1 MTEGPAS
8 KPTPDPQGSG
18 YSHALKQ
25 DEVKKKVT
33 SEEDKGSIF
42 SLRSWSLRT
51 RLAVLTAAVVIVSIV
66 VITLAAF
73 TSVSQILY
81 LEIDKNLQNQ
91 AQNIIDSGVEFP
103 AEHSYENGRY
113 VPNFQETSNR
123 MNVLVIPAAET
134 GIKQPGSGISDST
147 QANDAELESSSSLEQ
162 VTPGIQGT
170 QGLST
175 FTADPDSP
183 VDHEFDNEEVF
194 EGVLSPVQMTVVRG
208 EQTFSFSTEG
218 SMRIYAVRAPDS
230 RVVVVQQDIEFSKEA
245 LNSLRIVLILIGVTG
260 ALAAIIA
267 GMAVGSAGVQPID
280 RLRRAANRVAE
291 TGELRQIPV
300 ESNDELGSLTRSYN
314 AMMRAL
320 QVSTEKQRD
329 LVADAGHELKTPLTS
344 LRTNIELLV
353 MASRA
358 DNPALSEQDRADLE
372 RDVIAQINEMST
384 LIGDLVD
391 LAREDSMPLTTAEVD
406 LEEVFADSLERVERR
421 RPDVYFDVHL
431 VPWVVVGDEFSLSRA
446 IRNLLDNAAKWS
458 PQGGTVRVWMQP
470 ISDANSDTPTAVEI
484 RIADSG
490 PGIPE
495 EDRAKVFERFY
506 RSIQSRSMPGS
517 GLGLAIVKQVI
528 VRHNGA
534 IIADASDDGGALMR
548 VVLPGK
554 SGSPLDIN

>member
-1 MTEGPAS
+1 VTEGPAS
-8 KPTPDPQGSG
+8 NPTPDPQGSG

-33 SEEDKGSIF
+33 PEEEKGSIF

-51 RLAVLTAAVVIVSIV
+51 RLAALTAAVVIVSIV

-103 AEHSYENGRY
+103 AEHSYEDGRY

-134 GIKQPGSGISDST
+134 GIKRPGTSSDST
-147 QANDAELESSSSLEQ
+147 QANDAESESSSSLEP

-194 EGVLSPVQMTVVRG
+194 EGVLSPVQMAVVRG
-208 EQTFSFSTEG
+208 EQSFSFSTEG

-421 RPDVYFDVHL
+421 RPDVHFDVHL

>member
-8 KPTPDPQGSG
+8 NPTPDPQGSG

-25 DEVKKKVT
+25 DELKKKVT
-33 SEEDKGSIF
+33 PEEGKGSIF

-51 RLAVLTAAVVIVSIV
+51 RLAALTAAVVIVSIV

-103 AEHSYENGRY
+103 AEHSYEDGRY

-134 GIKQPGSGISDST
+134 GIKQPGSSSDST
-147 QANDAELESSSSLEQ
+147 QATDAESESSSSLEP

-194 EGVLSPVQMTVVRG
+194 EGVLSPVQMAVVRG
-208 EQTFSFSTEG
+208 EQSFSFSTEG

-421 RPDVYFDVHL
+421 RPDVHFDVHL

>member
-1 MTEGPAS
+1 VTEGPAS
-8 KPTPDPQGSG
+8 NPTPDPQGSG

-25 DEVKKKVT
+25 DELKKKVT
-33 SEEDKGSIF
+33 PEEGKGSIF

-51 RLAVLTAAVVIVSIV
+51 RLAALTAAVVIVSIV

-103 AEHSYENGRY
+103 AEHSYEDGRY

-134 GIKQPGSGISDST
+134 GIKQPGSSSDST
-147 QANDAELESSSSLEQ
+147 QATDAESESSSSLEP

-194 EGVLSPVQMTVVRG
+194 EGVLSPVQMAVVRG
-208 EQTFSFSTEG
+208 EQSFSFSTEG

-344 LRTNIELLV
+344 LRTNIEVLV

-358 DNPALSEQDRADLE
+358 ENPALSEQDRADLE

-421 RPDVYFDVHL
+421 RPDVHFDVHL

-470 ISDANSDTPTAVEI
+470 ISNANSDTPTAVEI

-528 VRHNGA
+528 LRHNGA

>member
-8 KPTPDPQGSG
+8 NPTPDPQGSG

-25 DEVKKKVT
+25 DELKKKVT
-33 SEEDKGSIF
+33 PEEEKGSIF

-51 RLAVLTAAVVIVSIV
+51 RLAALTAAVVIVSIV

-103 AEHSYENGRY
+103 AEHSYEDGRY

-134 GIKQPGSGISDST
+134 GIKQPGSSSDST
-147 QANDAELESSSSLEQ
+147 QATDAESESSSSLEP

-183 VDHEFDNEEVF
+183 VDHEFDNEDVF
-194 EGVLSPVQMTVVRG
+194 EGVLSPVQMAVVRG
-208 EQTFSFSTEG
+208 EQSFSFSTEG

-358 DNPALSEQDRADLE
+358 ENPALSEQDRADLE

-421 RPDVYFDVHL
+421 RPDVHFDVHL

-446 IRNLLDNAAKWS
+446 IRNLLDNATKWS

-470 ISDANSDTPTAVEI
+470 ISNANSDTPTAVEI

-528 VRHNGA
+528 LRHNGA

>member
-8 KPTPDPQGSG
+8 NPTPDPQGSG

-25 DEVKKKVT
+25 DELKKKVT
-33 SEEDKGSIF
+33 PEEEKGSIF

-51 RLAVLTAAVVIVSIV
+51 RLAALTAAVVIVSIV

-103 AEHSYENGRY
+103 AEHSYEDGRY

-134 GIKQPGSGISDST
+134 GIKQPGSSSDST
-147 QANDAELESSSSLEQ
+147 QATDAESESSSSLEP

-194 EGVLSPVQMTVVRG
+194 EGVLSPVQMAVVRG
-208 EQTFSFSTEG
+208 EQSFSFSTEG

-358 DNPALSEQDRADLE
+358 ENPALSEQDRADLE

-421 RPDVYFDVHL
+421 RPDVHFDVHL

-528 VRHNGA
+528 LRHNGA

>member
-1 MTEGPAS
+1 MSEGPAS
-8 KPTPDPQGSG
+8 NPTPDPQGSG

-25 DEVKKKVT
+25 DEALDKT
-33 SEEDKGSIF
+33 TPEEEKGSVF
-42 SLRSWSLRT
+42 SLRSWSLRM
-51 RLAVLTAAVVIVSIV
+51 RLAALTAAVVIVSIV

-103 AEHSYENGRY
+103 AEHSYEDGRY

-134 GIKQPGSGISDST
+134 GIEQPGSGISDSAQST
-147 QANDAELESSSSLEQ
+147 DSESESTSSLEP
-162 VTPGIQGT
+162 VSPGIQGT

-183 VDHEFDNEEVF
+183 VDHEFDNDEVF
-194 EGVLSPVQMTVVRG
+194 EGVLSPVQMAVVRG
-208 EQTFSFSTEG
+208 EQSFSFSTEG

-391 LAREDSMPLTTAEVD
+391 LAREDSMPLTTTEVD

-421 RPDVYFDVHL
+421 RPDVHFDVHL

-470 ISDANSDTPTAVEI
+470 IPDANSDTPTAVEI

-554 SGSPLDIN
+554 SGSPLDVN

>member
-8 KPTPDPQGSG
+8 NPTPDPRGSG

-33 SEEDKGSIF
+33 PEEEKGSIF

-51 RLAVLTAAVVIVSIV
+51 RLAALTAAVVIVSIV

-103 AEHSYENGRY
+103 AEHSYEDGRY

-134 GIKQPGSGISDST
+134 GIKQPGSSSDST
-147 QANDAELESSSSLEQ
+147 QANGAESESSSSLEP
-162 VTPGIQGT
+162 VTPDIQGT

-194 EGVLSPVQMTVVRG
+194 EGVLSPVQMAVVRG
-208 EQTFSFSTEG
+208 EQSFSFSTEG

-421 RPDVYFDVHL
+421 RPDVHFDVHL
-431 VPWVVVGDEFSLSRA
+431 IPWVVVGDEFSLSRA

-554 SGSPLDIN
+554 SGSPLDVN

>member
-8 KPTPDPQGSG
+8 NPTPDPRGSG

-33 SEEDKGSIF
+33 SEEEKGSIF

-51 RLAVLTAAVVIVSIV
+51 RLAALTAAVVIVSIV

-103 AEHSYENGRY
+103 AEHSYEDGRY

-134 GIKQPGSGISDST
+134 GIKQPGSSSDST
-147 QANDAELESSSSLEQ
+147 QANGAESESSSSLEP
-162 VTPGIQGT
+162 VTPDIQGT

-194 EGVLSPVQMTVVRG
+194 EGVLSPVQMAVVRG
-208 EQTFSFSTEG
+208 EQSFSFSTEG

-421 RPDVYFDVHL
+421 RPDVHFDVHL
-431 VPWVVVGDEFSLSRA
+431 IPWVVVGDEFSLSRA

-554 SGSPLDIN
+554 SGSPLDVN

>member
-8 KPTPDPQGSG
+8 NPTPDPRGSG

-33 SEEDKGSIF
+33 PEEEKGSIF

-51 RLAVLTAAVVIVSIV
+51 RLAALTAAVVIVSIV

-103 AEHSYENGRY
+103 AEHSYEDGRY

-134 GIKQPGSGISDST
+134 GIKQPGSSSDST
-147 QANDAELESSSSLEQ
+147 QANGAESQSSSSLEP

-194 EGVLSPVQMTVVRG
+194 EGVLSPVQMAVVRG
-208 EQTFSFSTEG
+208 EQSFSFSTEG

-406 LEEVFADSLERVERR
+406 LEEVFVDSLERVERR
-421 RPDVYFDVHL
+421 RPDVHFDVHL

>member
-8 KPTPDPQGSG
+8 NPTPDPQGSG

-25 DEVKKKVT
+25 DELKKKVT
-33 SEEDKGSIF
+33 PEEEKGSIF

-51 RLAVLTAAVVIVSIV
+51 RLAALTAAVVIVSIV

-103 AEHSYENGRY
+103 AEHSYEDGRY

-134 GIKQPGSGISDST
+134 GIKQPGSSSDST
-147 QANDAELESSSSLEQ
+147 QATDAESESSSSLEP

-194 EGVLSPVQMTVVRG
+194 EGVLSPVQMAVVRG
-208 EQTFSFSTEG
+208 EQSFSFSTEG

-358 DNPALSEQDRADLE
+358 ENPALSEQDRADLE

-406 LEEVFADSLERVERR
+406 LDEVFADSLERVERR
-421 RPDVYFDVHL
+421 RPDVHFDVHL

-470 ISDANSDTPTAVEI
+470 ISNANSDTPTAVEI

-528 VRHNGA
+528 LRHNGA

>member
-8 KPTPDPQGSG
+8 NPTPDPRGSG

-33 SEEDKGSIF
+33 PEEEKGSIF

-51 RLAVLTAAVVIVSIV
+51 RLAALTAAVVIVSIV

-103 AEHSYENGRY
+103 AEHSYEDGRY

-134 GIKQPGSGISDST
+134 GIKQPGSSSDST
-147 QANDAELESSSSLEQ
+147 QANGAESQSSSSLEP

-194 EGVLSPVQMTVVRG
+194 EGVLSPVQMAVVRG
-208 EQTFSFSTEG
+208 EQSFSFSTEG

-280 RLRRAANRVAE
+280 RLRRAANRVAK

-353 MASRA
+353 MASRT

-421 RPDVYFDVHL
+421 RPDVHFDVHL

>member
-8 KPTPDPQGSG
+8 NPTPDPQGSG

-25 DEVKKKVT
+25 DELKKKVT
-33 SEEDKGSIF
+33 PEEEKGSIF

-51 RLAVLTAAVVIVSIV
+51 RLAALTAAVVIVSIV

-103 AEHSYENGRY
+103 AEHSYEDGRY

-134 GIKQPGSGISDST
+134 GIKQPGSSSDST
-147 QANDAELESSSSLEQ
+147 QATDAESESSSSLEP

-183 VDHEFDNEEVF
+183 VDHEFDNEDVF
-194 EGVLSPVQMTVVRG
+194 EGVLSPVQMAVVRG
-208 EQTFSFSTEG
+208 EQSFSFSTEG

-358 DNPALSEQDRADLE
+358 ENPALSEQDRADLE

-406 LEEVFADSLERVERR
+406 LDEVFADSLERVERR
-421 RPDVYFDVHL
+421 RPDVHFDVHL

-470 ISDANSDTPTAVEI
+470 ISNANSDTPTAVEI

-528 VRHNGA
+528 LRHNGA

>member
-1 MTEGPAS
+1 
-8 KPTPDPQGSG
+8 
-18 YSHALKQ
+18 
-25 DEVKKKVT
+25 VKKKVT
-33 SEEDKGSIF
+33 PEEEKGSIF

-51 RLAVLTAAVVIVSIV
+51 RLAALTAAVVIVSIV

-103 AEHSYENGRY
+103 AEHSYEDGRY

-134 GIKQPGSGISDST
+134 GIKQPGSSSDST
-147 QANDAELESSSSLEQ
+147 QANGAESQSSSSLEP

-194 EGVLSPVQMTVVRG
+194 EGVLSPVQMAVVRG
-208 EQTFSFSTEG
+208 EQSFSFSTEG

-421 RPDVYFDVHL
+421 RPDVHFDVHL

>member
-8 KPTPDPQGSG
+8 NPTPDPQGSG

-25 DEVKKKVT
+25 DELKKKVT
-33 SEEDKGSIF
+33 PEEGKGSIF

-51 RLAVLTAAVVIVSIV
+51 RLAALTAAVVIVSIV

-103 AEHSYENGRY
+103 AEHSYEDGRY

-134 GIKQPGSGISDST
+134 GIKQPSSSDST
-147 QANDAELESSSSLEQ
+147 QATDAESESSSSLEP

-175 FTADPDSP
+175 VTADPDSP

-194 EGVLSPVQMTVVRG
+194 EGVLSPVQMAVVRG
-208 EQTFSFSTEG
+208 EQSFSFSTEG

-421 RPDVYFDVHL
+421 RPDVHFDVHL

>member
-8 KPTPDPQGSG
+8 NPTPDPQGSG

-25 DEVKKKVT
+25 DELKKKVT
-33 SEEDKGSIF
+33 PEEEKGSIF

-51 RLAVLTAAVVIVSIV
+51 RLAALTAAVVIVSIV

-103 AEHSYENGRY
+103 AEHSYEDGRY

-134 GIKQPGSGISDST
+134 GIKQPGSSSDST
-147 QANDAELESSSSLEQ
+147 QANGAESESSSSLEP
-162 VTPGIQGT
+162 VTPDIQGT

-194 EGVLSPVQMTVVRG
+194 EGVLSPVQMAVVRG
-208 EQTFSFSTEG
+208 EQSFSFSTEG

-421 RPDVYFDVHL
+421 RPDVHFDVHL

>member
-123 MNVLVIPAAET
+123 MNVLVIPATET

-183 VDHEFDNEEVF
+183 VDYEFDNEEVF

>member
-8 KPTPDPQGSG
+8 NPTPDPQGSG

-25 DEVKKKVT
+25 DELKKKVT
-33 SEEDKGSIF
+33 PEEGKGSIF

-51 RLAVLTAAVVIVSIV
+51 RLAALTAAVVIVSIV

-103 AEHSYENGRY
+103 AEHSYEDGRY

-134 GIKQPGSGISDST
+134 GIKQPGSSSDST
-147 QANDAELESSSSLEQ
+147 QATDAESESSSSLEP

-194 EGVLSPVQMTVVRG
+194 EGVLSPVQMAVVRG
-208 EQTFSFSTEG
+208 EQSFSFSTEG

-358 DNPALSEQDRADLE
+358 ENPALSEQDRADLE

-421 RPDVYFDVHL
+421 RPDVHFDVHL

-470 ISDANSDTPTAVEI
+470 ISNANSDTPTAVEI

-528 VRHNGA
+528 LRHNGA

>member
-1 MTEGPAS
+1 MSLEHSQQQAPE
-8 KPTPDPQGSG
+8 PQGSG
-18 YSHALKQ
+18 YSSALTHNLSGKTA
-25 DEVKKKVT
+25 EGLEPKKFNRHSV
-33 SEEDKGSIF
+33 F
-42 SLRSWSLRT
+42 SVRSWSLRL
-51 RLAVLTAAVVIVSIV
+51 RLAALTAAVVIVSIV

-81 LEIDKNLQNQ
+81 TEIDKNLQSQ

-103 AEHSYENGRY
+103 TDQTYQDGQYS
-113 VPNFQETSNR
+113 PDFQETSSAL
-123 MNVLVIPAAET
+123 NVLIIPAE
-134 GIKQPGSGISDST
+134 
-147 QANDAELESSSSLEQ
+147 QARTSVRKASL
-162 VTPGIQGT
+162 
-170 QGLST
+170 
-175 FTADPDSP
+175 
-183 VDHEFDNEEVF
+183 
-194 EGVLSPVQMTVVRG
+194 EGVLSEPQLAVVRG
-208 EQTFSFSTEG
+208 EQPFSFTTKG
-218 SMRIYAVRAPDS
+218 DMRTYAVRAMDG
-230 RVVVVQQDIEFSKEA
+230 RVVVVAQDISFSKEA
-245 LNSLRIVLILIGVTG
+245 LNSLRIVLILIGLTG

-314 AMMRAL
+314 SMMHAL

-353 MASRA
+353 MASRS
-358 DNPALSEQDRADLE
+358 DSPMLTEEDRTDLE

-391 LAREDSMPLTTAEVD
+391 LAREDSSPVDQEPVD
-406 LEEVFADSLERVERR
+406 LVDVFSNSLEKVSRR
-421 RPDVYFDVHL
+421 RPDVHFDVH
-431 VPWVVVGDEFSLSRA
+431 VIPWTVIGEEFSLNRA
-446 IRNLLDNAAKWS
+446 IRNLLDNASKWS
-458 PQGGTVRVWMQP
+458 PQGGTVRVFMEP
-470 ISDANSDTPTAVEI
+470 IFDADASGPPSAVEI

-495 EDRAKVFERFY
+495 EDRSKVFERFY

-528 VRHNGA
+528 VRHKGA
-534 IIADASDDGGALMR
+534 IIADVSDDGGALMR
-548 VVLPGK
+548 VVLPGET
-554 SGSPLDIN
+554 GNQLDAD

>member
-8 KPTPDPQGSG
+8 NPTPDPQGSG

-25 DEVKKKVT
+25 DELKKKVT
-33 SEEDKGSIF
+33 PEEGKGSIF

-51 RLAVLTAAVVIVSIV
+51 RLAALTAAVVIVSIV

-103 AEHSYENGRY
+103 AEHSYEDGRY

-134 GIKQPGSGISDST
+134 GIKQPGSSSDST
-147 QANDAELESSSSLEQ
+147 QATDAESESSSSLEP

-194 EGVLSPVQMTVVRG
+194 EGVLSPVQMAVVRG
-208 EQTFSFSTEG
+208 EQSFSFSTEG

-358 DNPALSEQDRADLE
+358 ENPALSEQDRADLE

-384 LIGDLVD
+384 LIGVLVD

-421 RPDVYFDVHL
+421 RPDVHFDVHL

-470 ISDANSDTPTAVEI
+470 ISNANSDTPTAVEI

-528 VRHNGA
+528 LRHNGA

>member
-8 KPTPDPQGSG
+8 NPTPDPRGSG

-33 SEEDKGSIF
+33 PEEEKGSIF

-51 RLAVLTAAVVIVSIV
+51 RLAALTAAVVIVSIV

-103 AEHSYENGRY
+103 AEHSYEDWRY

-134 GIKQPGSGISDST
+134 GIKQPGSSSDST
-147 QANDAELESSSSLEQ
+147 QANGAESESSSSLEP
-162 VTPGIQGT
+162 VTPDIQGT

-194 EGVLSPVQMTVVRG
+194 EGVLSPVQMAVVRG
-208 EQTFSFSTEG
+208 EQSFSFSTEG

-358 DNPALSEQDRADLE
+358 ENPALSEQDRADLE

-421 RPDVYFDVHL
+421 RPDVHFDVHL
-431 VPWVVVGDEFSLSRA
+431 IPWVVVGDEFSLSRA

-470 ISDANSDTPTAVEI
+470 ISNANSDTPTAVEI

-528 VRHNGA
+528 LRHNGA

>member
-1 MTEGPAS
+1 VTEGPAS
-8 KPTPDPQGSG
+8 NPTPDPQGSG

-25 DEVKKKVT
+25 DELKKKVT
-33 SEEDKGSIF
+33 PEEEKGSIF

-51 RLAVLTAAVVIVSIV
+51 RLAALTAAVVIVSIV

-103 AEHSYENGRY
+103 AEHSYEDGRY
-113 VPNFQETSNR
+113 VPNFQQASNR

-134 GIKQPGSGISDST
+134 GNKQPGSSSDST
-147 QANDAELESSSSLEQ
+147 QATDAESESSSSLEP

-194 EGVLSPVQMTVVRG
+194 EGVLSPVQMAVVRG
-208 EQTFSFSTEG
+208 EQSFSFSTEG

-358 DNPALSEQDRADLE
+358 ENPALSEQDRAALE

-421 RPDVYFDVHL
+421 RPDVHFDVHL

-528 VRHNGA
+528 LRHNGA

>member
-8 KPTPDPQGSG
+8 NPTPDPRGSG

-25 DEVKKKVT
+25 DELKKKVT
-33 SEEDKGSIF
+33 PEEGKGSIF

-51 RLAVLTAAVVIVSIV
+51 RLAALTAAVVIVSIV

-103 AEHSYENGRY
+103 AEHSYEDGRY

-134 GIKQPGSGISDST
+134 GIKQPGSSSDST
-147 QANDAELESSSSLEQ
+147 QANGAESESSSSLEP
-162 VTPGIQGT
+162 VTPDIQGT

-194 EGVLSPVQMTVVRG
+194 EGVLSPVQMAVVRG
-208 EQTFSFSTEG
+208 EQSFSFSTEG

-421 RPDVYFDVHL
+421 RPDVHFDVHL
-431 VPWVVVGDEFSLSRA
+431 IPWVVVGDEFSLSRA

-554 SGSPLDIN
+554 SGSPLDVN

>member
-8 KPTPDPQGSG
+8 NPTPDPQGSG

-25 DEVKKKVT
+25 DELKKKVT
-33 SEEDKGSIF
+33 PEEEKGSIF

-51 RLAVLTAAVVIVSIV
+51 RLAALTAAVVIVSIV

-103 AEHSYENGRY
+103 AEHSYEDGRY

-134 GIKQPGSGISDST
+134 GIKQPGSSSDST
-147 QANDAELESSSSLEQ
+147 QATDAESESSSSLEP

-183 VDHEFDNEEVF
+183 VDHEFDNEDVF
-194 EGVLSPVQMTVVRG
+194 EGVLSPVQMAVVRG
-208 EQTFSFSTEG
+208 EQSFSFSTEG

-358 DNPALSEQDRADLE
+358 ENPALSEQDRADLE

-421 RPDVYFDVHL
+421 RPDVHFDVHL

-528 VRHNGA
+528 LRHNGA

>member
-8 KPTPDPQGSG
+8 NPTPDPQGSG

-25 DEVKKKVT
+25 DEAI
-33 SEEDKGSIF
+33 DKTTPEAENGSIF
-42 SLRSWSLRT
+42 SLRSWSLRM
-51 RLAVLTAAVVIVSIV
+51 RLAALTAAVVIVSIV

-103 AEHSYENGRY
+103 AEHSYEDGRY

-134 GIKQPGSGISDST
+134 GIKQPGSGTSDST
-147 QANDAELESSSSLEQ
+147 QSNDADSENSSSLEP

-194 EGVLSPVQMTVVRG
+194 EGVLSPVQMAVVSG
-208 EQTFSFSTEG
+208 EQSFSFSTEG

-230 RVVVVQQDIEFSKEA
+230 RVVVVHQDIEFSKEA

-300 ESNDELGSLTRSYN
+300 ESNDELGSLTRTYN

-421 RPDVYFDVHL
+421 RPDVHFDVHL

-458 PQGGTVRVWMQP
+458 PQGGTVRVWMEP

-528 VRHNGA
+528 LRHNGA

>member
-8 KPTPDPQGSG
+8 NPTPDPQGSG

-25 DEVKKKVT
+25 DEAIDKT
-33 SEEDKGSIF
+33 TPEEEKGSIF

-51 RLAVLTAAVVIVSIV
+51 RLAALTAAVVIVSIV

-81 LEIDKNLQNQ
+81 LEIDKNVQNQ

-103 AEHSYENGRY
+103 AEHSYEDGRY

-134 GIKQPGSGISDST
+134 GIKQPGSSSDST
-147 QANDAELESSSSLEQ
+147 QANGAESQSSSSLEP
-162 VTPGIQGT
+162 VTPGILGT

-194 EGVLSPVQMTVVRG
+194 EGVLSPVQMAVVRG
-208 EQTFSFSTEG
+208 EQSFSFSTEG

-353 MASRA
+353 MASRT

-421 RPDVYFDVHL
+421 RPDVHFDVHL

>member
-8 KPTPDPQGSG
+8 NPTPDPRGSG

-25 DEVKKKVT
+25 DELKKKVT
-33 SEEDKGSIF
+33 PEEGKGSIF

-51 RLAVLTAAVVIVSIV
+51 RLAALTAAVVIVSIV

-103 AEHSYENGRY
+103 AEHSYEDGRY

-134 GIKQPGSGISDST
+134 GIKQPGSSSDST
-147 QANDAELESSSSLEQ
+147 QANGAESESSSSLEP
-162 VTPGIQGT
+162 VTPDIQGT

-194 EGVLSPVQMTVVRG
+194 EGVLSPVQMAVVRG
-208 EQTFSFSTEG
+208 EQSFSFSTEG

-421 RPDVYFDVHL
+421 RPDVHFDVHL

>member
-8 KPTPDPQGSG
+8 NPTPDSQGSG
-18 YSHALKQ
+18 YSHALKH
-25 DEVKKKVT
+25 DELKKKVT
-33 SEEDKGSIF
+33 PEEEKGSIF

-51 RLAVLTAAVVIVSIV
+51 RLAALTAAVVIVSIV

-103 AEHSYENGRY
+103 AEHSYEDGRY

-134 GIKQPGSGISDST
+134 GIKQPGSSSDST
-147 QANDAELESSSSLEQ
+147 QATDAESESYSSLEP

-194 EGVLSPVQMTVVRG
+194 EGVLSPVQMAVVRG
-208 EQTFSFSTEG
+208 EQSFSFSTEG

-358 DNPALSEQDRADLE
+358 ENPALSEQDRADLE

-421 RPDVYFDVHL
+421 RPDVHFDVHL

-528 VRHNGA
+528 LRHNGA

>member
-8 KPTPDPQGSG
+8 NPTPDPRGSG

-33 SEEDKGSIF
+33 PEEEKGSIF

-51 RLAVLTAAVVIVSIV
+51 RLAALTAAVVIVSIV

-103 AEHSYENGRY
+103 AEHSYEDGRY

-134 GIKQPGSGISDST
+134 GIKQPGSSSDST
-147 QANDAELESSSSLEQ
+147 QANGAESQSSSSLEP

-194 EGVLSPVQMTVVRG
+194 EGVLSPVQMAVVRG
-208 EQTFSFSTEG
+208 EQSFSFSTEG

-421 RPDVYFDVHL
+421 RPDVHFDVHL

>member
-8 KPTPDPQGSG
+8 NPTPDPQGSG

-25 DEVKKKVT
+25 DELKKVT
-33 SEEDKGSIF
+33 PEEEKGSIF

-51 RLAVLTAAVVIVSIV
+51 RLAALTAAVVIVSIV

-103 AEHSYENGRY
+103 AEHSYEDGRY

-134 GIKQPGSGISDST
+134 GIKQPGSSSDST
-147 QANDAELESSSSLEQ
+147 QATDAESESSSSLEP

-194 EGVLSPVQMTVVRG
+194 EGVLSPVQMAVVRG
-208 EQTFSFSTEG
+208 EQSFSFSTEG

-421 RPDVYFDVHL
+421 RPDVHFDVHL

>member
-8 KPTPDPQGSG
+8 NPTPDPQGSG

-25 DEVKKKVT
+25 DKLKKKVT
-33 SEEDKGSIF
+33 PEEEKGSIF

-51 RLAVLTAAVVIVSIV
+51 RLAALTAAVVIVSIV

-103 AEHSYENGRY
+103 AEHSYEDGRY
-113 VPNFQETSNR
+113 VPNFQQASNR

-134 GIKQPGSGISDST
+134 GIKQPGSSSDST
-147 QANDAELESSSSLEQ
+147 QATDAESESSSSLEP

-194 EGVLSPVQMTVVRG
+194 EGVLSPVQMAVVRG
-208 EQTFSFSTEG
+208 EQSFSFSTEG

-358 DNPALSEQDRADLE
+358 ENPALSEQDRADLE

-421 RPDVYFDVHL
+421 RPDVHFDVHL

-528 VRHNGA
+528 LRHNGA

>member
-8 KPTPDPQGSG
+8 NPTPDPQGSG

-25 DEVKKKVT
+25 DELKKKVT
-33 SEEDKGSIF
+33 PEEEKGSIF

-51 RLAVLTAAVVIVSIV
+51 RLAALTAAVVIVSIV

-103 AEHSYENGRY
+103 AEHSYEDGRY

-134 GIKQPGSGISDST
+134 GIKQPGSSSDST
-147 QANDAELESSSSLEQ
+147 QATDAESESSSSLEP

-194 EGVLSPVQMTVVRG
+194 EGVLSPVQMAVVRG
-208 EQTFSFSTEG
+208 EQSFSFSTEG

-230 RVVVVQQDIEFSKEA
+230 RVVVVQQNIEFSKEA

-267 GMAVGSAGVQPID
+267 GMAVGSAGVQPIG

-358 DNPALSEQDRADLE
+358 ENPALSEQDRADLE

-421 RPDVYFDVHL
+421 RPDVHFDVHL

-528 VRHNGA
+528 LRHNGA

>member
-8 KPTPDPQGSG
+8 NPTPDPRGSG

-33 SEEDKGSIF
+33 PEEEKGSIF

-51 RLAVLTAAVVIVSIV
+51 RLAALTAAVVIVSIV

-103 AEHSYENGRY
+103 AEHSYEDGRY

-134 GIKQPGSGISDST
+134 GIKQPGSSSDST
-147 QANDAELESSSSLEQ
+147 QANGAESQSSSSLEP

-194 EGVLSPVQMTVVRG
+194 EGVLSPVQMAVVRG
-208 EQTFSFSTEG
+208 EQSFSFSTEG

-280 RLRRAANRVAE
+280 RLRRAANRVAK

-421 RPDVYFDVHL
+421 RPDVHFDVHL
-431 VPWVVVGDEFSLSRA
+431 VPWVVVGDEFSLGRA

>member
-8 KPTPDPQGSG
+8 NPTPDPQGSG

-25 DEVKKKVT
+25 DELKKKVT
-33 SEEDKGSIF
+33 PEEEKGSIF

-51 RLAVLTAAVVIVSIV
+51 RLAALTAAVVIVSIV

-103 AEHSYENGRY
+103 AEHSYEDGRY

-134 GIKQPGSGISDST
+134 GIKQPGSSSDST
-147 QANDAELESSSSLEQ
+147 QATDAESESSSSLEP

-194 EGVLSPVQMTVVRG
+194 EGVLSPVQMAVVRG
-208 EQTFSFSTEG
+208 EQSFSFSTEG

-358 DNPALSEQDRADLE
+358 ENPALSEQDRADLE

-421 RPDVYFDVHL
+421 RPDVHFDVHL

-470 ISDANSDTPTAVEI
+470 ISNANSDTPTAVEI

-528 VRHNGA
+528 LRHNGA

>member
-8 KPTPDPQGSG
+8 NPTPDPRGSG

-33 SEEDKGSIF
+33 PEEEKGSIF

-51 RLAVLTAAVVIVSIV
+51 RLAALTAAVVIVSIV

-81 LEIDKNLQNQ
+81 LEIDKNLQDQ

-103 AEHSYENGRY
+103 AEHSYEDGRY

-134 GIKQPGSGISDST
+134 GIKQLGSSSDST
-147 QANDAELESSSSLEQ
+147 QANGAESQSSSSLEP

-194 EGVLSPVQMTVVRG
+194 EGVLSPVQMAVVRG
-208 EQTFSFSTEG
+208 EQSFSFSTEG

-421 RPDVYFDVHL
+421 RPDVHFDVHL

-554 SGSPLDIN
+554 SGSPLDVN